1 MNKIVSALLI
11 ISLSSLTLAEAQQ
24 YTFLRLADAL
34 DAAIKNS
41 PDIVQAQLNEAHA
54 VAAFKQTNA
63 AFLPQLNV
71 SYTAISTNNPL
82 NAFGTKLQQQN
93 VTSSDFNPEILNHP
107 SSIQN
112 YTAKAA
118 WLQPILNLDL
128 LHQRQAAYLQTEVYA
143 WQTKRTQSYV
153 DFEVRKTYAQL
164 QLSYTVKHTLEE
176 ALHTVKS
183 IYTATAN
190 RYAKGLLQHSDV
202 LHVQVQIASAES
214 QLTEATSAL
223 YTTSDYLSLLM
234 GKPTG
239 MLYRADTMLI
249 TSSADTTAIL
259 PDNRADFR
267 AMQLSIDAQD
277 RMIHATQMSYI
288 PRVNAFAEYIF
299 NDDYAF
305 QFGSGSYLAGVQLS
319 WNVFNGMATR
329 HKVNEQRILKNKTEE
344 QLRHEKEQS
353 KVELNKTLRQLQ
365 DAQFLIQQQRTAVA
379 QATEALRILQNRY
392 AQGLVTTSDIL
403 QAQTL
408 QSQQKLHYAQAVF
421 QLTVTQLYLQFLT
434 EASDK

>member
-11 ISLSSLTLAEAQQ
+11 ISLSSLTLAEAQE

-41 PDIVQAQLNEAHA
+41 PDIVQAQLNEARA

-112 YTAKAA
+112 YTAKAS

-128 LHQRQAAYLQTEVYA
+128 LHQRQAAYLQTEVYS
-143 WQTKRTQSYV
+143 WQTKRAQSYV

-239 MLYRADTMLI
+239 MLYQADTMLI
-249 TSSADTTAIL
+249 TSSADTAAIL

-299 NDDYAF
+299 NDDDAF
-305 QFGSGSYLAGVQLS
+305 RFGSASYLAGVQLS

-421 QLTVTQLYLQFLT
+421 QLTITQLYLQFLT